1 LRPSSAAVDRSVSQ
15 RDLASDL
22 LWEASLSRSLHR
34 RELAAITRRNAPRRK
49 GASLAL
55 SAAVVAAPVLP
66 GLSAA
71 EADSHSGAR
80 SAGPGQA
87 TNPDGARQAMPVL
100 AAFGSSGWSVAAVQR
115 ALHVPAD
122 GLFGPQTRAA
132 VRAFQERDGLP
143 ASGRVD
149 LQTWVALFHSKVEI
163 GGPAASA
170 VTPARTARVAGAP
183 TRTIHADVNRPLPAP
198 LSTKPSR
205 PAAAEHPTARRESAP
220 PAHHKAV
227 AKVHKTPRPDRSHA
241 EAAPPASGERH
252 APSAP
257 KAPTKPPAR
266 TGAPVSFGAPS
277 GSGGDLI
284 AAMIAA
290 ASAIDSH
297 HYAYSWGGGHNSS
310 FSGPYDCSGAVSAVL
325 HAAGLLN
332 SPLVSGGFMNWGAP
346 GAGAVTIY
354 ASPSHVYMSING
366 RFFGTSYANPGGGP
380 GWFNGA
386 PRSGFVVVHVPLN
399 RLRAHARASSVRVH
413 SASASSRSVRH
424 YRSTRTY
431 RRSYAASRTYS
442 RSSASSAGTGASGGS
457 AYPSRTYSAPAQE
470 RSTPAYSSSGSSSE
484 RSTPAYS
491 SSAQTTPERSSAP
504 AQTTPERSSA
514 PASSSSP
521 APATHEQSAP
531 AYSSPSPAAPTGAQ
545 APAPAASSPST
556 HEQSGSVASPA
567 QSTGG
572 EQSTAPSSTG
582 SSGSTS
588 ASKSSPA
595 PAPTPAPTGA
605 GESQSA
611 PSSAPVATPPVAAP
625 APAGSS
631 ASTPA
636 PSASASPSAASPS
649 TGTAS
654 GSSASGSG
662 ASSPASSSSSS
673 GTAASTGAQGAA
685 TGAAAPSGSGTGST
699 SASTGQASGTA
710 GSSAGTS
717 GQG

>member
-1 LRPSSAAVDRSVSQ
+1 MRPSSAAVDRSVSQ

-227 AKVHKTPRPDRSHA
+227 AKAHKTPRPDRSHA

-504 AQTTPERSSA
+504 A
-514 PASSSSP
+514 SSSSP

-654 GSSASGSG
+654 GSSASSSG